1 MGLTRWFNFVRK
13 IFCLVFFVQSLAVH
27 GSGCVS
33 GLHTEQ
39 YVSLSKLLTVRKSG
53 DILHSFLNAA
63 LDAGKRSASRPG
75 RFATR
80 KEAQY
85 PLKRGFGG
93 PQNGCG
99 RCGKWYLQLQLY
111 ETCMEYF

>member
-1 MGLTRWFNFVRK
+1 MWFNFVRN

-27 GSGCVS
+27 GSGCVNE
-33 GLHTEQ
+33 LHTVKVN
-39 YVSLSKLLTVRKSG
+39 VSLSKLLTVRKSG
-53 DILHSFLNAA
+53 GILHSFMNSA
-63 LDAGKRSASRPG
+63 LDAGKPSASLPG

-80 KEAQY
+80 KELQY

-99 RCGKWYLQLQLY
+99 RCGK
-111 ETCMEYF
+111 